1 MILGR
6 SVEKQCLTC
15 TPKRELQMQRQGSD
29 AGSRNLEH
37 GRTERI
43 THELPIQSTIKG
55 CSDVVNASLSGAGL
69 SAEPVPSSMGHSRKS
84 QSYTSS

>member
-1 MILGR
+1 
-6 SVEKQCLTC
+6 
-15 TPKRELQMQRQGSD
+15 MQRQGSD
-29 AGSRNLEH
+29 EGSRNLEH

-43 THELPIQSTIKG
+43 THKLPIQSTIKDF
-55 CSDVVNASLSGAGL
+55 SNVVNVSLSGAGL